1 MNKLS
6 KKEKELLIFM
16 SQTIMGLISA
26 VDSSIAWRLSLKDL
40 VKRHQTNLP
49 FGGGIDYWS
58 LTNKGWSKAKE
69 LASK

>member
-1 MNKLS
+1 MNRLT

-16 SQTIMGLISA
+16 SQTTMGMISMT
-26 VDSSIAWRLSLKDL
+26 DSTIAWRLSLKDL

-49 FGGGIDYWS
+49 FCGVPDYWS
-58 LTNKGWSKAKE
+58 LTNKGWDKAKE

>member
-1 MNKLS
+1 MKLT

-16 SQTIMGLISA
+16 SQASMGLIS
-26 VDSSIAWRLSLKDL
+26 VKDSTIAWRLSLKNL

-49 FGGGIDYWS
+49 FCDGIDYWS
-58 LTNKGWSKAKE
+58 LTNKGWDTAKE